1 MDEVEEIKNKID
13 VVDFIGQYLPLKK
26 AGRNYKGVC
35 PFHSEKTPSFIVSP
49 DKQIWHCFGCGAGG
63 DIFGFLMQKEGLDFS
78 EALAQLAERAGVE
91 LRNKPRNW
99 GIKNKLFTINE
110 LGAKFFEKALVESQ
124 AGRQALNYL
133 VDRGINRSTIKDF
146 RLGYAPSGWEYLT
159 KFLKRKEYSYEDVEK
174 AGLIVNRKGKHFDKF
189 RHRLMF
195 PITNTNN
202 KVVGFTGRVLD
213 VKDQPKYLN
222 SPETPIFNKG
232 GILYGLSITK
242 ECIQKENVAILV
254 EGQMDI
260 LASYQA
266 GIKNVVASSGT
277 ALTMDQLHLI
287 RRYAETLILALD
299 TDSAGSTATK
309 RIIELASTEDLDIK
323 IALLGEFKDPDDC
336 IKASVEK
343 WKEIVSQ
350 AVPVV
355 DFYITTAL
363 DKFGKDSIT
372 AKKKVAAEVLPI
384 INMLDSPVEKDQ
396 YLKKLADILGVN
408 SASMYE
414 AIGKLKEK
422 KAKFRSITKQEDV
435 PKKIEKDWLEKRV
448 LGTILYKPIYFE
460 GFQNQLDKLKWSNA
474 FLEQVYEQF
483 KVCYTGKD
491 FSLDNLVAK
500 LKYQDKTEL
509 LELIVIIEE
518 NYKEM
523 SDGDIGREIN
533 FYINLLERRNTK
545 IAMAKL
551 SREIAETEKAGDYEK
566 LQELLKQFKNF

>member
-1 MDEVEEIKNKID
+1 M
-13 VVDFIGQYLPLKK
+13 
-26 AGRNYKGVC
+26 
-35 PFHSEKTPSFIVSP
+35 
-49 DKQIWHCFGCGAGG
+49 
-63 DIFGFLMQKEGLDFS
+63 
-78 EALAQLAERAGVE
+78 
-91 LRNKPRNW
+91 
-99 GIKNKLFTINE
+99 
-110 LGAKFFEKALVESQ
+110 
-124 AGRQALNYL
+124 
-133 VDRGINRSTIKDF
+133 
-146 RLGYAPSGWEYLT
+146 
-159 KFLKRKEYSYEDVEK
+159 EK
-174 AGLIVNRKGKHFDKF
+174 AGLIVSRKGKHFDKF

-195 PITNTNN
+195 PITNTSN
-202 KVVGFTGRVLD
+202 KVVGFTGRVLN

-242 ECIQKENVAILV
+242 EYIQKENIAILV
-254 EGQMDI
+254 EGQMDV

-266 GIKNVVASSGT
+266 GVKNVVASSGT
-277 ALTMDQLHLI
+277 ALTIDQLHLI

-336 IKASVEK
+336 IKVSVEK
-343 WKEIVSQ
+343 WKEIISQ

-384 INMLDSPVEKDQ
+384 INILDNPVEKDQ

-422 KAKFRSITKQEDV
+422 KTRFRSVVKQEDA
-435 PKKIEKDWLEKRV
+435 PKKVDKNWLEKRV
-448 LGTILYKPIYFE
+448 LGTILHKPIYLE
-460 GFQNQLDKLKWSNA
+460 GFQDKLDKLKWPNA
-474 FLEQVYEQF
+474 FLERVYEQF

-491 FSLDNLVAK
+491 FSLDNLIAK
-500 LKYQDKTEL
+500 LEYQDKTEL
-509 LELIVIIEE
+509 LELLVVIEE
-518 NYKEM
+518 SYKEM

-533 FYINLLERRNTK
+533 FYINLLEKRNTK
-545 IAMAKL
+545 VAMAKL